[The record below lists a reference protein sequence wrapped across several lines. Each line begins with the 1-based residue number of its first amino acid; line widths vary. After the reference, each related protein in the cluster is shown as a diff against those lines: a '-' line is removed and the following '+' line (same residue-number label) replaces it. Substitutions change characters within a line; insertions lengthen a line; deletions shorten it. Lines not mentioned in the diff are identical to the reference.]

1 VFLLYFYNSSCSIRN
16 LILVYMSLM
25 QVNPTGN
32 MVKLVLLSTHGDTF
46 YIGLNGLA
54 IYDSDGN
61 KININP
67 EQLQGTPSR

>member
-1 VFLLYFYNSSCSIRN
+1 
-16 LILVYMSLM
+16 
-25 QVNPTGN
+25 

-54 IYDSDGN
+54 IYDSDGD